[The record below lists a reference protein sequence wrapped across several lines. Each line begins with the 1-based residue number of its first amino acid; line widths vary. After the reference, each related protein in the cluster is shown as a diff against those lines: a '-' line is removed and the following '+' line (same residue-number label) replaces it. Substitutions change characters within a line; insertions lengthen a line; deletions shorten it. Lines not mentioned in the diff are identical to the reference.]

1 MALRFIFTDTSAWYA
16 IIDRN
21 DVNHTAA
28 LQFIEKLDRP
38 LLTSNFI
45 IDEILT
51 LIKNRL
57 GYDLAVDLGQKLWN
71 QEIAKVSRV
80 TEKDEQAA
88 WKIFVQ
94 YRDKGF
100 SFTDCTS
107 FVLMDRLKVNTA
119 FTFDDHFIQYG
130 EFLKVPPPSH
140 QS

>member
-1 MALRFIFTDTSAWYA
+1 MALRFIFADTSAWYA

-21 DVNHTAA
+21 DGNHTAA

-51 LIKNRL
+51 LVKGRL
-57 GYDLAVDLGQKLWN
+57 GYDLAVEIGQKLWN
-71 QEIAKVSRV
+71 QEIAKVFRV
-80 TEKDEQAA
+80 TEEDEQAA
-88 WKIFVQ
+88 WKVFVR

-107 FVLMDRLKVNTA
+107 FALMERLKVNTVFA
-119 FTFDDHFIQYG
+119 FDDHFTQYG
-130 EFLKVPPPSH
+130 RFLKVPIS
-140 QS
+140 S